1 MKSPTS
7 PLKEKEKENPS
18 PKPFMTADPPLEE
31 KLKTIREVIPFSE
44 ETSEMM
50 KTNPVAPYHK
60 KLPTETGYYLAS
72 GHVLNFRFDG
82 ERIIKTVKDTK

>member
-1 MKSPTS
+1 
-7 PLKEKEKENPS
+7 
-18 PKPFMTADPPLEE
+18 
-31 KLKTIREVIPFSE
+31 
-44 ETSEMM
+44 MM